1 MGAEVVYVV
10 VLAVV
15 AATRV
20 EAAAG
25 DAVGV
30 SDSSFL
36 QDGKIKESPA
46 IKESDI
52 ATPLKP
58 LALLGFIV
66 LIN

>member
-1 MGAEVVYVV
+1 MGADVVYVV
-10 VLAVV
+10 VLVV

-20 EAAAG
+20 EAETG
-25 DAVGV
+25 DAVGLIV
-30 SDSSFL
+30 SSFL

-58 LALLGFIV
+58 LALMGFIV